1 MQREITVEGVHS
13 SATQG
18 GSIRWV
24 IRDKDGNE
32 YSTFREAI
40 GQGLRQFEGK
50 RARIE
55 FHEQRRGQYT
65 NVYLDAIE
73 PVESAGTQRAEVAA
87 ADPEEAAWQ
96 TAVAAA
102 PWLVGEPRS
111 AVQPKKALRQAQAV
125 RGVRREGHR
134 GAPAHQAVRR
144 RGRLRSV
151 VGKQLAER
159 AQINIEVSTG

>member
-40 GQGLRQFEGK
+40 GKGLRQFEGK

-73 PVESAGTQRAEVAA
+73 PVESAGTQRAEVAD

-111 AVQPKKALRQAQAV
+111 AVQPKKLYDKLKPFEEYVAKDIEEHQRTRQSDDED
-125 RGVRREGHR
+125 G
-134 GAPAHQAVRR
+134 
-144 RGRLRSV
+144 
-151 VGKQLAER
+151 
-159 AQINIEVSTG
+159 